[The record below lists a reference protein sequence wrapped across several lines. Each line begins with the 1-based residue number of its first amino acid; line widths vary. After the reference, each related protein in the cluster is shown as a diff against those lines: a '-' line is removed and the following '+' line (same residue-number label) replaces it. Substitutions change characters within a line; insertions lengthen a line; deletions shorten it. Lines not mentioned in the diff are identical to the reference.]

1 MPHTKQAIKRV
12 RTSLFRKQLNK
23 RFNTGWKNA
32 RKSFLSLKDE
42 SSFQFLQKKVD
53 KAISKGVIHK
63 NHGARIKTRMN
74 QHLLRT
80 KS

>member
-12 RTSLFRKQLNK
+12 RTSLIRKQINK

-32 RKSFLSLKDE
+32 RKSFITLKDHA
-42 SSFQFLQKKVD
+42 SFQILQKKVD
-53 KAISKGVIHK
+53 KAVSKGVIHK
-63 NHGARIKTRMN
+63 NHGARIKTRMYK
-74 QHLLRT
+74 HLYVS